1 MKVREIPYAQTLC
14 SSQSKWCTT
23 SLEEKEKCEVIRTA
37 GITNGIY
44 PLIECLDPVL
54 NTVRCLSDID
64 EENADFT
71 GIDSNFGFIAR

>member
-1 MKVREIPYAQTLC
+1 MLVREIPYAQTLC
-14 SSQSKWCTT
+14 STQAKWCTT
-23 SLEEKEKCEVIRTA
+23 SSEEKEKCEVIRAA

-64 EENADFT
+64 DGNADFT